1 MIGTTLFLCAS
12 HAMQGFMQREVTDGT
27 EERVIPMSDGR
38 DGHFPKGQGRSK
50 SLPRVLK
57 GNGAAPSC
65 GKKAFSNGV

>member
-1 MIGTTLFLCAS
+1 MTGTTLYLCVS
-12 HAMQGFMQREVTDGT
+12 PAMQGFMQREVTDGM
-27 EERVIPMSDGR
+27 EERVILMN